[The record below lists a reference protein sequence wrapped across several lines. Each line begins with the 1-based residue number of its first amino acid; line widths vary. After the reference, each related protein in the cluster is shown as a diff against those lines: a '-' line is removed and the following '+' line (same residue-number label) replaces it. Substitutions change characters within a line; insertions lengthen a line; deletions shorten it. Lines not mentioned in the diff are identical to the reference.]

1 MDMHAAH
8 MYLMYMR
15 ATDAIYMR
23 ATDAVYVQ
31 SARDVLSSGTG
42 WRQTRRCHDVSPK
55 GDSTVASGA
64 EFVTTSMAS
73 SRPYF
78 FVLQM
83 VALVP

>member
-42 WRQTRRCHDVSPK
+42 CGGRPGGTGSGLGSDIPARA
-55 GDSTVASGA
+55 VA
-64 EFVTTSMAS
+64 
-73 SRPYF
+73 
-78 FVLQM
+78 
-83 VALVP
+83 

>member
-42 WRQTRRCHDVSPK
+42 WRQTRR
-55 GDSTVASGA
+55 
-64 EFVTTSMAS
+64 
-73 SRPYF
+73 
-78 FVLQM
+78 
-83 VALVP
+83 

>member
-8 MYLMYMR
+8 MYLMYILR

-42 WRQTRRCHDVSPK
+42 WRQTRR
-55 GDSTVASGA
+55 
-64 EFVTTSMAS
+64 
-73 SRPYF
+73 
-78 FVLQM
+78 
-83 VALVP
+83 